1 MNKVSELR
9 LLFRTINQ
17 GLTKVEEL
25 NMVDQKALLRSLK
38 IVNEEMCDQ
47 VIELVKA
54 YELLKANQ

>member
-1 MNKVSELR
+1 VA
-9 LLFRTINQ
+9 
-17 GLTKVEEL
+17 
-25 NMVDQKALLRSLK
+25 DQKALLRSLK